1 MAEMTKN
8 GEGRGALRE
17 IAKEFLRLG
26 FVAYGGPAA
35 HIAMMEE
42 RYVRRRG
49 WLTRERFLDLL
60 GAASLLPGPSSTEV
74 AAYLGEIRGGVA
86 GLVVAG
92 ACFILPAAVLVTVL
106 AWAYMKYGTV
116 PQVAGL
122 LFGIK
127 PVVVALIA
135 QAIWNLGRTALK
147 SVWLS
152 VLAIAA
158 IGLAVWGAS
167 PLIVLIGAGVLWVLI
182 GEGTRLAQDKA
193 AAIAG
198 VLGTG
203 AAGTSTA
210 IGVLPVFLYFLKVG
224 AVLVGSGYVL
234 LALLRADLVVKM
246 HWLSDAQLLDAIAVS
261 QATPGPF
268 FTVATF
274 IGYVLGGWKGAVLA
288 TVGMF
293 LPAFVYVR
301 VTAKFLPKLRKS
313 AAASAFLDGVNAAAV
328 ALMAVVGWQFARAA
342 IVNMPAILLMIVSA
356 GLVFRHNVNSAW
368 LLLGGAIVGIVLR
381 GIGWV

>member
-1 MAEMTKN
+1 M
-8 GEGRGALRE
+8 GEPTNKIKARGTLRE

-74 AAYLGEIRGGVA
+74 AIYLGQIRGGLA
-86 GLVVAG
+86 GLILAG
-92 ACFILPAAVLVTVL
+92 ACFILPAAALVMVL
-106 AWAYMKYGTV
+106 AWAYMNYGAM

-122 LFGIK
+122 LYGIK

-147 SVWLS
+147 TVWLS
-152 VLAIAA
+152 GLAVAAIA
-158 IGLAVWGAS
+158 LAVWGVS
-167 PLIVLIGAGVLWVLI
+167 PLLVLMAAGGLWVLLRE
-182 GEGTRLAQDKA
+182 GEELARNKLA
-193 AAIAG
+193 VTG
-198 VLGTG
+198 LLGPG
-203 AAGTSTA
+203 AAGTTA
-210 IGVLPVFLYFLKVG
+210 AICILPLFLYFLKVG

-234 LALLRADLVVKM
+234 LAVLRADLVVKM
-246 HWLSDAQLLDAIAVS
+246 HWLTDGQLLDAIAVS

-274 IGYVLGGWKGAVLA
+274 IGYLLGGWKGAVLA

-293 LPAFVYVR
+293 LPAFVYVGL
-301 VTAKFLPKLRKS
+301 TAGFLPALRKS
-313 AAASAFLDGVNAAAV
+313 PVASAFLDGVNAAAL
-328 ALMAVVGWQFARAA
+328 ALMALVGWQFARAA
-342 IVNMPAILLMIVSA
+342 IVNLPAIVLMIVS
-356 GLVFRHNVNSAW
+356 GVLVFRYKVNSAW
-368 LLLGGAIVGIVLR
+368 LVLGGAIAGTLLHTL
-381 GIGWV
+381 GWT

>member
-1 MAEMTKN
+1 MEEMTKN
-8 GEGRGALRE
+8 GEGRGTLRE

-106 AWAYMKYGTV
+106 AWGYMKYGTV

-135 QAIWNLGRTALK
+135 QAIWNLRRTALK
-147 SVWLS
+147 SGWLS

-198 VLGTG
+198 VLATG

-234 LALLRADLVVKM
+234 LAVLRADLVVKM
-246 HWLSDAQLLDAIAVS
+246 HWLSDAQLLDASAVS

-274 IGYVLGGWKGAVLA
+274 AGFVLGGWKGALLA

-301 VTAKFLPKLRKS
+301 VTAKFLPRLRKS

-356 GLVFRHNVNSAW
+356 GLVFRYKVNSAW
-368 LLLGGAIVGIVLR
+368 LVLGGAIVGIVLR

>member
-1 MAEMTKN
+1 MEEMTKN
-8 GEGRGALRE
+8 GEGRETLRE

-42 RYVRRRG
+42 RYVRRRR

-60 GAASLLPGPSSTEV
+60 GAASLLPGPGSTEV
-74 AAYLGEIRGGVA
+74 AAYLGEIRGGAA

-106 AWAYMKYGTV
+106 AWAYTKYATV

-167 PLIVLIGAGVLWVLI
+167 PLIVLLGAGVLWVLI
-182 GEGTRLAQDKA
+182 REGTRLAQDKA

-210 IGVLPVFLYFLKVG
+210 IGVLPVFSYFLKVG

-234 LALLRADLVVKM
+234 LAVLRADLVVKM

-274 IGYVLGGWKGAVLA
+274 IGYVLGGWQGAVLA
-288 TVGMF
+288 TVGIF

-313 AAASAFLDGVNAAAV
+313 SAASAFLDGVNAAAV
-328 ALMAVVGWQFARAA
+328 ALMAVVGWQLARAA

-356 GLVFRHNVNSAW
+356 GLVFRYKVNSAW
-368 LLLGGAIVGIVLR
+368 LVLGGAIVGIVLR